1 MVTVQKLMD
10 LTVSF
15 SIVLICSCCLS
26 THVFVLFFYLVV
38 INNFASAM
46 NLSRALVRGVLSF
59 QFISKVF
66 VEVEVRALWGFF

>member
-26 THVFVLFFYLVV
+26 THVFVLFYLVV

-59 QFISKVF
+59 QFISKV
-66 VEVEVRALWGFF
+66 EVEVRALWGFF